1 MLFLILI
8 IDKKLFFGQY
18 KHCRIQHNKPKELL
32 MTQKQNQ
39 QNTQESKFSW
49 KTTNTILISI
59 AALLTVLSGCKK
71 EKLEPDTPNTT
82 KTYTYY
88 YDENGILMDTLMA
101 HTNVDTF
108 YVVPKTYDL
117 FATASEN
124 NIHNVKNHLDNCT
137 RHNPKT
143 HGKGKFRAKNASI
156 ADSTWLANFGY
167 DMSR

>member
-1 MLFLILI
+1 M
-8 IDKKLFFGQY
+8 
-18 KHCRIQHNKPKELL
+18 
-32 MTQKQNQ
+32 
-39 QNTQESKFSW
+39 
-49 KTTNTILISI
+49 KTTVSYNIKKVLAGTIL
-59 AALLTVLSGCKK
+59 AALPFAFGGC
-71 EKLEPDTPNTT
+71 EKDPVKPENNGNNNNQP
-82 KTYTYY
+82 KTYTFV
-88 YDENGILMDTLMA
+88 YDENGIPMDTLMA

-167 DMSR
+167 EMSR

>member
-1 MLFLILI
+1 MKKTVSYNIKKVLAGTMLVALPFA
-8 IDKKLFFGQY
+8 FGGCE
-18 KHCRIQHNKPKELL
+18 KDPVKP
-32 MTQKQNQ
+32 NQ
-39 QNTQESKFSW
+39 PQS
-49 KTTNTILISI
+49 
-59 AALLTVLSGCKK
+59 
-71 EKLEPDTPNTT
+71 
-82 KTYTYY
+82 KTYTYV
-88 YDENGILMDTLMA
+88 YDENGIPMDTLMA

-167 DMSR
+167 EMSR

>member
-1 MLFLILI
+1 MKKTVSYNIKKVLAGTMLVALPFA
-8 IDKKLFFGQY
+8 FGGCE
-18 KHCRIQHNKPKELL
+18 KDPVKP
-32 MTQKQNQ
+32 NQ
-39 QNTQESKFSW
+39 PQS
-49 KTTNTILISI
+49 
-59 AALLTVLSGCKK
+59 
-71 EKLEPDTPNTT
+71 
-82 KTYTYY
+82 KTYTYV
-88 YDENGILMDTLMA
+88 YDENGIPMDTLMA

-167 DMSR
+167 VMSR